1 MIRTVSGLGSLTR
14 LSLESPLSRR
24 TVGAVDFF
32 LALAAAAATAASV
45 SAADDD
51 ACCCARRAT
60 GDDDDAAAILCAGGG
75 RLSSVFQ
82 FPVSLKYL
90 ILQLQLISCVANH
103 QPSKSSS
110 DPCLSMK

>member
-60 GDDDDAAAILCAGGG
+60 GDDDDAAAILCARGTFELGLCFN
-75 RLSSVFQ
+75 RSVSSIVE
-82 FPVSLKYL
+82 
-90 ILQLQLISCVANH
+90 ISHFTIAIDFMCR
-103 QPSKSSS
+103 KSST
-110 DPCLSMK
+110 

>member
-45 SAADDD
+45 SAD
-51 ACCCARRAT
+51 ACCCARRAA
-60 GDDDDAAAILCAGGG
+60 GDDDDAAILYVRAAFELG
-75 RLSSVFQ
+75 L
-82 FPVSLKYL
+82 
-90 ILQLQLISCVANH
+90 
-103 QPSKSSS
+103 
-110 DPCLSMK
+110 D